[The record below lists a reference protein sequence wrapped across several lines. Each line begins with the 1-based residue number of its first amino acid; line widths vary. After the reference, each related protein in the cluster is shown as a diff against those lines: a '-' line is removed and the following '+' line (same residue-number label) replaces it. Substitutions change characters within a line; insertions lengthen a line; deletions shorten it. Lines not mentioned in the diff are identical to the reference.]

1 MAISAEY
8 LTLLRVGINA
18 SPEWKEAWDRIND
31 YLDALKVPEDVE
43 RQLVLL
49 SSFEQAIARK
59 RQEPFT
65 PATQL
70 AFEET
75 QRALDQALG
84 HLIGTEV
91 PPDRRSVEE
100 RIRLFLTEPS
110 ERGSFKSH
118 VQLSDEVLE
127 ALREVR
133 LKPTPRLQQASITAR
148 PFRFSSTGEKVITF
162 AERLA
167 FLGSNR
173 ILSWCLGLGIIGL
186 LVFASL

>member
-65 PATQL
+65 PATPL
-70 AFEET
+70 AFQET
-75 QRALDQALG
+75 QLALDQALG
-84 HLIGTEV
+84 HVIGPEV
-91 PPDRRSVEE
+91 PRGRGSVEE
-100 RIRLFLTEPS
+100 RIRLFLTAP
-110 ERGSFKSH
+110 
-118 VQLSDEVLE
+118 
-127 ALREVR
+127 
-133 LKPTPRLQQASITAR
+133 
-148 PFRFSSTGEKVITF
+148 
-162 AERLA
+162 
-167 FLGSNR
+167 SNR
-173 ILSWCLGLGIIGL
+173 S
-186 LVFASL
+186 S

>member
-59 RQEPFT
+59 RQKPFT

-84 HLIGTEV
+84 HLIG
-91 PPDRRSVEE
+91 PGGLPDPKSVAK
-100 RIRLFLTEPS
+100 RNRLCLTEP
-110 ERGSFKSH
+110 
-118 VQLSDEVLE
+118 
-127 ALREVR
+127 
-133 LKPTPRLQQASITAR
+133 TT
-148 PFRFSSTGEKVITF
+148 
-162 AERLA
+162 
-167 FLGSNR
+167 
-173 ILSWCLGLGIIGL
+173 
-186 LVFASL
+186 

>member
-1 MAISAEY
+1 MAISPEY
-8 LTLLRVGINA
+8 LTLLRVGIDA

-31 YLDALKVPEDVE
+31 YLDALKVPENIE
-43 RQLVLL
+43 RELVLL
-49 SSFEQAIARK
+49 SSFEQAITRK
-59 RQEPFT
+59 RQAPAT
-65 PATQL
+65 PATEL

-75 QRALDQALG
+75 QKALDDTLG
-84 HLIGTEV
+84 HLIGPEV
-91 PPDRRSVEE
+91 PRDRRSVEE

-110 ERGSFKSH
+110 DRSSFKSH
-118 VQLSDEVLE
+118 VQLSEEVLQ

-148 PFRFSSTGEKVITF
+148 PFRFSPIGEKIVAV

-173 ILSWCLGLGIIGL
+173 IVTWCLALGIIGL
-186 LVFASL
+186 LIFASL

>member
-31 YLDALKVPEDVE
+31 YLDALKVPEHVE

-75 QRALDQALG
+75 QRAL
-84 HLIGTEV
+84 
-91 PPDRRSVEE
+91 
-100 RIRLFLTEPS
+100 
-110 ERGSFKSH
+110 
-118 VQLSDEVLE
+118 
-127 ALREVR
+127 
-133 LKPTPRLQQASITAR
+133 
-148 PFRFSSTGEKVITF
+148 
-162 AERLA
+162 
-167 FLGSNR
+167 
-173 ILSWCLGLGIIGL
+173 
-186 LVFASL
+186 

>member
-8 LTLLRVGINA
+8 LTLLRVGIDA

-31 YLDALKVPEDVE
+31 YLDALKVPENIE
-43 RQLVLL
+43 RELVLL

-59 RQEPFT
+59 RQQPAA
-65 PATQL
+65 PATEL

-75 QRALDQALG
+75 QKALDETLG
-84 HLIGTEV
+84 HLIGPEV
-91 PPDRRSVEE
+91 PRERRSVEE

-110 ERGSFKSH
+110 DRSSFKSD
-118 VQLSDEVLE
+118 VQLSEEVLQ

-133 LKPTPRLQQASITAR
+133 LKPSPRLQQASITAR
-148 PFRFSSTGEKVITF
+148 PFQFSPIGERIVAL

-173 ILSWCLGLGIIGL
+173 ILSWCLALGIIGL
-186 LVFASL
+186 LIFASL